1 MRRLVLSTAHK
12 WIIREMYEESKKT
25 RYVRAARFS
34 TCNNIQNLIDF
45 DLIQEHS
52 LSPGFYTVFQEKVR
66 EALGIKDRPARKIK
80 EKV

>member
-25 RYVRAARFS
+25 RYVRFATGA
-34 TCNNIQNLIDF
+34 TQNNIQNLIDF
-45 DLIQEHS
+45 NLIKEHPFES
-52 LSPGFYTVFQEKVR
+52 GLYTVFQERVR